1 VNRMGCVK
9 RRRGFTLIELIIAVA
24 LLAVAG
30 TVVVRLFVHAH
41 VNNQLAA
48 DIDRSV
54 FYGSAWIE
62 KIKSS
67 PEDWICGDPSESDSA
82 VTISETCSYIVYYDD
97 GWIPLHDGQNRIQE
111 AEYAMHID
119 LYKMNGK
126 EGLWAIELGTYR
138 IEPYPLS
145 KEPYQEIYTL
155 SAMVSVPMGVMA
167 P

>member
-1 VNRMGCVK
+1 MGYVK

-67 PEDWICGDPSESDSA
+67 PRIGFA
-82 VTISETCSYIVYYDD
+82 KI
-97 GWIPLHDGQNRIQE
+97 LLNRILSL
-111 AEYAMHID
+111 
-119 LYKMNGK
+119 LYQN
-126 EGLWAIELGTYR
+126 
-138 IEPYPLS
+138 P
-145 KEPYQEIYTL
+145 
-155 SAMVSVPMGVMA
+155 VPT
-167 P
+167 